1 MEEEFRENT
10 GAPQDT
16 REQADIAGVPQD
28 TREQA
33 DITGMP
39 QDIREQAE
47 NTGAPQ
53 DTHVRPD
60 DSGDGAPSCGIRFLT
75 DFWEEKYLREY
86 IRDGGSKIKFV
97 TGRPGSGKTYFLQL
111 MTDLARR
118 EHYKTVQ
125 FSARDVWM
133 HDFREIYIEIFH
145 QCDILDCLEAV
156 SRYLIGEMGFDVQ
169 EIPQGMKFIDYLSQN
184 GMSDALTKREIRAQ
198 LKQIFLDNP
207 MLDNNFALAC
217 SMLTGS
223 ILGYPILEEQ
233 NRDLLLAWLEGDRTV
248 KLAQLR
254 AMGFY
259 PGRITRYNARH
270 MLRSLAEVI
279 RMGGY
284 SGLFITIDDLEI
296 LISRSSL
303 EPIHYTKMKRED
315 TYESIRQLI
324 DDIDSMKNIMFVYA
338 FDRKL
343 ADDENAGLKSY
354 QALWMRIQNEIVGE
368 RFNRFADMS
377 DLDRLGAQEYTPD
390 VIMAIS
396 ESLVKQQKSVPEKPL
411 DQEAAEEILR
421 QARTGATGIPG
432 LIRTAMQEVRSHV

>member
-1 MEEEFRENT
+1 MNEEY
-10 GAPQDT
+10 
-16 REQADIAGVPQD
+16 
-28 TREQA
+28 
-33 DITGMP
+33 
-39 QDIREQAE
+39 
-47 NTGAPQ
+47 
-53 DTHVRPD
+53 
-60 DSGDGAPSCGIRFLT
+60 SGNGIHFLT

-97 TGRPGSGKTYFLQL
+97 TGRQGSGKTYFLQL
-111 MTDLARR
+111 MTKLARQ
-118 EHYKTVQ
+118 ENYKTVR

-156 SRYLIGEMGFDVQ
+156 SHHLIREMGFDVQ
-169 EIPQGMKFIDYLSQN
+169 EIPDGMRFIDYLSQN
-184 GMSDALTKREIRAQ
+184 GMGDALTKREIRAQ

-223 ILGYPILEEQ
+223 ILGYPVLEEQ
-233 NRDLLLAWLEGDRTV
+233 NRELLLAWLEGDRTI
-248 KLAQLR
+248 KLSQLR
-254 AMGFY
+254 AMDFY
-259 PGRITRYNARH
+259 PSRITRYNARH

-284 SGLFITIDDLEI
+284 SGLFIAIDDLEI

-343 ADDENAGLKSY
+343 MDDENAGLKSY
-354 QALWMRIQNEIVGE
+354 QALWMRIQNC
-368 RFNRFADMS
+368 
-377 DLDRLGAQEYTPD
+377 LLYTSPSPRD
-390 VIMAIS
+390 A
-396 ESLVKQQKSVPEKPL
+396 
-411 DQEAAEEILR
+411 
-421 QARTGATGIPG
+421 
-432 LIRTAMQEVRSHV
+432 

>member
-1 MEEEFRENT
+1 MNEEY
-10 GAPQDT
+10 
-16 REQADIAGVPQD
+16 
-28 TREQA
+28 
-33 DITGMP
+33 
-39 QDIREQAE
+39 
-47 NTGAPQ
+47 
-53 DTHVRPD
+53 
-60 DSGDGAPSCGIRFLT
+60 SGNGIHFLT

-97 TGRPGSGKTYFLQL
+97 TGRQGSGKTYFLQL
-111 MTDLARR
+111 MTKLARQ
-118 EHYKTVQ
+118 ENYKTVR

-156 SRYLIGEMGFDVQ
+156 SHHLIREMGFDVQ
-169 EIPQGMKFIDYLSQN
+169 EIPDGMRFIDYLSQN
-184 GMSDALTKREIRAQ
+184 GMGDALTKREIRAQ

-223 ILGYPILEEQ
+223 ILGYPVLEEQ
-233 NRDLLLAWLEGDRTV
+233 NRELLLAWLEGDRTI
-248 KLAQLR
+248 KLSQLR
-254 AMGFY
+254 AMDFY
-259 PGRITRYNARH
+259 PSRITRYNARH

-284 SGLFITIDDLEI
+284 SGLFIAIDDLEI

-343 ADDENAGLKSY
+343 MDDENAGLKSY

-368 RFNRFADMS
+368 RFNRFADMV
-377 DLDRLGAQEYTPD
+377 DLDRLAAQEYTPE
-390 VIMAIS
+390 VIVSMS
-396 ESLVKQQKSVPEKPL
+396 ESMAQMQKSIPAAPL
-411 DQEAAEEILR
+411 NKEAAEEIVR
-421 QARTGATGIPG
+421 QARTGAVGIPQ
-432 LIRTAMQEVRSHV
+432 LIQNAMQEVDEDVSVSYTHLTLPTKA